1 MDFKQAVIRCVKD
14 KYAEFGGRAGRPEFW
29 WFMLACV
36 LVGFV
41 FGLLHLQILGALL
54 NLALIVPTFAA
65 GSRRMHDIGKSG
77 WMQLIGLI
85 PIVGWILVIYWL
97 AQPSTGPN
105 QYGEGPAVSE
115 VSAALP
121 PAA

>member
-1 MDFKQAVIRCVKD
+1 
-14 KYAEFGGRAGRPEFW
+14 
-29 WFMLACV
+29 
-36 LVGFV
+36 
-41 FGLLHLQILGALL
+41 
-54 NLALIVPTFAA
+54 
-65 GSRRMHDIGKSG
+65 MHDIGKSG

-121 PAA
+121 PA